1 VLNVQ
6 VAQRS
11 GVFIS
16 NKGRYT
22 RVLSYT
28 VEMSVLEAE
37 RREVHGGWNHEL
49 AHF

>member
-1 VLNVQ
+1 

-11 GVFIS
+11 GVSAS
-16 NKGRYT
+16 NKRRHT

-37 RREVHGGWNHEL
+37 RREVHGGWNHES
-49 AHF
+49 ADV